1 MSMKIMLDAGHH
13 GNYNRSP
20 VLEGYYESHAMWKLH
35 LFLKEELESYGFT
48 VLTTRKELEK
58 DLPLLDRGMAAEG
71 CDVFLSLHSNACNT
85 ESVDRVEIYCPIPE
99 KDKDGNGQILGKALA
114 LAVARC
120 MGVEQGVAKV
130 KESKVYKGTEYY
142 GVMRGACKAGV
153 PLYFILEHSF
163 HTNLRAAKWLSSEE
177 NLRKLAKEEAL
188 VFCRFFT
195 ICREEDV
202 FREGDVNL
210 DGKVNDEDAAALK
223 KAVMHLASLTEE
235 QKKTADMNADG
246 LVNGLDYLIL
256 KALLAD

>member
-20 VLEGYYESHAMWKLH
+20 VLETYYESHAMWKLH

-48 VLTTRKELEK
+48 VLTTRKEREK
-58 DLPLLDRGMAAEG
+58 DLPLLDRGRAAKG
-71 CDVFLSLHSNACNT
+71 CDVFLSLHSNACDDPT
-85 ESVDRVEIYCPIPE
+85 VDRVEVYHPIPALRKGGHGE
-99 KDKDGNGQILGKALA
+99 VLGKALA

-120 MGVEQGVAKV
+120 MGVEKGVAKT
-130 KESKVYKGTEYY
+130 KESKVYPDTEYY

-163 HTNLRAAKWLSSEE
+163 HTNPKAVGWLSDDN

-188 VFCRFFT
+188 VFCRFFA
-195 ICREEDV
+195 ICCEEDV

-210 DGKVNDEDAAALK
+210 DGKVNAEDVAFLKRALLK
-223 KAVMHLASLTEE
+223 EEELTEE

-246 LVNGLDYLIL
+246 LVNGLDYMIL
-256 KALLAD
+256 KTLLAD

>member
-13 GNYNRSP
+13 GNYNPSP

-35 LFLKEELESYGFT
+35 LYLKEELESYGFT
-48 VLTTRKELEK
+48 VSTTRKDLET

-71 CDVFLSLHSNACNT
+71 YDLFLSLHSNAYKDT
-85 ESVDRVEIYCPIPE
+85 AVDRVEVYSPIPV
-99 KDKDGNGQILGKALA
+99 KDTTGNGQILGKALS

-120 MGVEQGVAKV
+120 MGVSEGVCKT
-130 KESKVYKGTEYY
+130 KESKVYKDTEYY

-163 HTNLRAAKWLSSEE
+163 HTNPYAAKWLSDE
-177 NLRKLAKEEAL
+177 NNLKKLAREEAL
-188 VFCRFFT
+188 VFYRFFA

-202 FREGDVNL
+202 FPEGDVNL
-210 DGKVNDEDAAALK
+210 DGKLDGEDVKTLK
-223 KAVMHLASLTEE
+223 EAILKGKTLTEQ

-246 LVNGLDYLIL
+246 LVNGLDHLIL